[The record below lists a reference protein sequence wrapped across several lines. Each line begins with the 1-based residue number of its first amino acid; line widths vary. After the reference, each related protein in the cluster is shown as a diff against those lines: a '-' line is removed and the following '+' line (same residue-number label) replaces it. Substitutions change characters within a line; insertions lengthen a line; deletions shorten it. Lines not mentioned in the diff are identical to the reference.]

1 MRADNYNAYFTNKK
15 MNYTLFDKFKEALRF
30 PLKLVLH

>member
-15 MNYTLFDKFKEALRF
+15 MNYTLTN
-30 PLKLVLH
+30 LKKLSDFL